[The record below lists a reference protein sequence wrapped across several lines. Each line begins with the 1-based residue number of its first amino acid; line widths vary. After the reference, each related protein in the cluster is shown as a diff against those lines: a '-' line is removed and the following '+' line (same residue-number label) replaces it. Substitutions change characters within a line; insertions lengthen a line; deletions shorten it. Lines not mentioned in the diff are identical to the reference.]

1 MAQWDVYAN
10 SSAASRGE
18 VPYFVDVQSDLLR
31 GVPTRFVMPLMRPG
45 RSLSGLPS
53 RMSPQFE
60 IEGVKLLLVPQE
72 AGPLD
77 SRRLKRPVASL
88 RTESHRIVD
97 ALDAVI
103 SGV

>member
-1 MAQWDVYAN
+1 VAQWDVYAN
-10 SSAASRGE
+10 TSASSRDE

-31 GVPTRFVMPLMRPG
+31 GLPTRFVVPLVRPQ
-45 RSLSGLPS
+45 RRLPGLPP

-60 IEGVKLLLVPQE
+60 IEGSQVLLVPQE
-72 AGPLD
+72 AGAVD
-77 SRRLKRPVASL
+77 ERMLKRPLASL

-97 ALDAVI
+97 ALDAVV

>member
-1 MAQWDVYAN
+1 MPQWDVYTN
-10 SSAASRGE
+10 SSAASRAE
-18 VPYFVDVQSDLLR
+18 VPYFVDVQSDVLR
-31 GVPTRFVMPLMRPG
+31 GVPARFVVPLMRPG
-45 RSLSGLPS
+45 RSLAGLPS

-60 IEGVKLLLVPQE
+60 IAGIKLLLVPQE

-77 SRRLKRPVASL
+77 SRMLKRPVASL